1 MKRILTLAG
10 ILILALVS
18 CGKSDD
24 GGTTEQ
30 KSLTGGTYTIKAT
43 VTDGILTEAKIQMDM
58 YSDDSK
64 EIKIPEAEI
73 KGKTQWSREYSFKR
87 TTYVSVWAETNSD
100 NSTLI
105 LELLK
110 DGKVLKK
117 ETKVGKERLVGGVS
131 IL

>member
-1 MKRILTLAG
+1 MKQILTLVG

-18 CGKSDD
+18 CGKSDN
-24 GGTTEQ
+24 GGTIEQ
-30 KSLTGGTYTIKAT
+30 ESLTGGTYTIKAT
-43 VTDGILTEAKIQMDM
+43 VTDGILTEAEIQMDM

-110 DGKVLKK
+110 DGKVVKK
-117 ETKVGKERLVGGVS
+117 ATKVGKERLVGGVS